1 MQQNELTVTLHW
13 DRDGARQSATATF
26 ADSTPSELIPLLLE
40 GCGLSS
46 AGPDGTPITYQ
57 LQHGSEYQR
66 PLAGDRLLSAQGVR
80 SGSHLWLS
88 VVPASAP
95 VPRCIFTLPDGTELI
110 VSSRGQALTRNWLLG
125 LLRLLHPEEYARQE
139 LLGEQSPYCAVSN
152 SRPHCTIRYSPEQGW
167 LLVVDRDDVL
177 TLLNNRP
184 LAPGASEPLSSGDLI
199 TLGDPNGL
207 LLRVYT
213 QQFVARA

>member
-13 DRDGARQSATATF
+13 DQDGMRRSAIATL
-26 ADSTPSELIPLLLE
+26 ADSTPSDLIPLLIE
-40 GCGLSS
+40 GCGLLNTR
-46 AGPDGTPITYQ
+46 ADGTPITYQ

-66 PLAGDRLLSAQGVR
+66 PLASDRLLSAQGVR

-88 VVPASAP
+88 VVPASP
-95 VPRCIFTLPDGTELI
+95 SVPRCIFTLPDGTELI
-110 VSSRGQALTRNWLLG
+110 ISPRGQALTRNWLLG

-139 LLGEQSPYCAVSN
+139 LLGEESPYCAVSN
-152 SRPHCTIRYSPEQGW
+152 SRPHCVVRHSPEQGW
-167 LLVVDRDDVL
+167 LLVVDRDDVV

-184 LAPGASEPLSSGDLI
+184 LASGSSEPLSSGDLI

-207 LLRVYT
+207 LLQVST
-213 QQFVARA
+213 W